1 MVMHKKAATGYLP
14 PGSVVAERIEAAYPE
29 MSQALQ
35 TFADFVLSEP
45 IRIAHMSINETV
57 QATGVSVAT
66 ANRFARKL
74 GFEGYAQFRGEVI
87 RGFESIFE
95 PVERLR
101 TTLSKGSSVQDAVLA
116 SLEEDLRNLSETMQ
130 GLDAARIE
138 QAVNMILAARNIFFI
153 AFDAAA
159 ALANVMSHR
168 LELAGHYARTIDNGG
183 GMLSAS
189 RALSHYDEN
198 DLVIAIAFPRYM
210 RETVELAT
218 AAHRRSIPVLSITDN
233 QTSPLARLGTL
244 TLYVRA
250 RRTYSSTSDTAILAM
265 LEALAAGVAAKT
277 PGAADAAQKFADFA
291 YPWLITPEG
300 R

>member
-1 MVMHKKAATGYLP
+1 MVMHKKAANGYLP
-14 PGSVVAERIEAAYPE
+14 AGSVVAERIEAAYPE
-29 MSQALQ
+29 LSQALQ

-57 QATGVSVAT
+57 EATGVSVAT

-74 GFEGYAQFRGEVI
+74 GFDGYAQFRAEVI
-87 RGFESIFE
+87 RGFEPIFE
-95 PVERLR
+95 PVERLK
-101 TTLSKGSSVQDAVLA
+101 TTLSKGSTVEEAVLA

-130 GLDAARIE
+130 GLDAARVV
-138 QAVNMILAARNIFFI
+138 QAVDMILGARNIFI
-153 AFDAAA
+153 LAFDNAA
-159 ALANVMSHR
+159 ALANVLSHR
-168 LELAGHYARTIDNGG
+168 LEVAGHYARTIDNGG

-189 RALSHYDEN
+189 RALSHYDEK

-210 RETVELAT
+210 RETVELAV
-218 AAHRRSIPVLSITDN
+218 AAQRRSIPILAVTDN

-250 RRTYSSTSDTAILAM
+250 RRTFSSTSDTAILAM

-277 PGAADAAQKFADFA
+277 PGAADGAQKFADFA

>member
-14 PGSVVAERIEAAYPE
+14 AGSVVAERIEAAYPE
-29 MSQALQ
+29 LSQALQ

-57 QATGVSVAT
+57 EATGVSVAT

-74 GFEGYAQFRGEVI
+74 GFDGYAQFRAEVI
-87 RGFESIFE
+87 RGFEAIFE
-95 PVERLR
+95 PVERLK
-101 TTLSKGSSVQDAVLA
+101 TTLSKGSTVEEAILA
-116 SLEEDLRNLSETMQ
+116 SFEEDLRNLSETRQ
-130 GLDAARIE
+130 GLDAARIV
-138 QAVNMILAARNIFFI
+138 QAVDMILGARNIFI
-153 AFDAAA
+153 LAFDNAA
-159 ALANVMSHR
+159 ALANVLSHR
-168 LELAGHYARTIDNGG
+168 LEVAGHYARTIDNGG

-189 RALSHYDEN
+189 RALSHYDEK
-198 DLVIAIAFPRYM
+198 DLIIAIAFPRYM
-210 RETVELAT
+210 RETVELA
-218 AAHRRSIPVLSITDN
+218 AAAQRRSIPILAVTDN

-250 RRTYSSTSDTAILAM
+250 RRTFSSTSDTAILAM

-277 PGAADAAQKFADFA
+277 PSAADGAQKFADFA